1 MKTPAPGSATAIFIV
16 FFGVALL
23 DAASGG
29 NVYSVLFW
37 LVAGAAFTYFD
48 LRHLRR
54 SRVNR

>member
-1 MKTPAPGSATAIFIV
+1 MKTPPPGSATAIFIV

-37 LVAGAAFTYFD
+37 LIVGSAFAYFD
-48 LRHLRR
+48 VRHLRR
-54 SRVNR
+54 SRANR

>member
-1 MKTPAPGSATAIFIV
+1 MKTPPPGSATAIFIV

-29 NVYSVLFW
+29 NAYGVLFW
-37 LVAGAAFTYFD
+37 LAFGAVFAYVD

-54 SRVNR
+54 MRAKH

>member
-1 MKTPAPGSATAIFIV
+1 MKTPSPGSAIAIFIV

-29 NVYSVLFW
+29 DAYGVLFW
-37 LVAGAAFTYFD
+37 LAAGAVFTYFD

-54 SRVNR
+54 ARANH

>member
-1 MKTPAPGSATAIFIV
+1 MKTPSPGSATTIFII

-29 NVYSVLFW
+29 NAYSVLFW
-37 LVAGAAFTYFD
+37 LVAGALFTYFD

-54 SRVNR
+54 PRANR